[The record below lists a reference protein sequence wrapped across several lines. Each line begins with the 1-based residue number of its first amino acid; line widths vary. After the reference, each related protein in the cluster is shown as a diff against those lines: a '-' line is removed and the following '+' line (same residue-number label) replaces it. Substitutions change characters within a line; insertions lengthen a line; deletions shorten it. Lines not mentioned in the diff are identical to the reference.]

1 MCELRE
7 LRCYKTYEPSS
18 VGGLPTTIGTFP
30 QLLSQN
36 NEFPRSPI
44 DATVV
49 RRLLEAGA
57 VIKGTAT
64 CENFSLCPL
73 SYSPASGPV
82 HNPWLKGYNVGGSS
96 SGPGALLAAATMA
109 KTESERLGEVVDL
122 AIGGDQGGSIRLPAA
137 YAGIYGLK
145 PTHGL
150 VPYTGTA
157 PLIPMLDHIGPMA
170 TNVQDIALL
179 LQAIAG
185 FDDID
190 TRMTAGAPMRSEV
203 KDYPKLIREFMAGTR
218 DMAPLKVGLLKEG
231 FVTPGLDDSVRDI
244 VKTAARDVFIAAGV
258 TVSEVSI
265 PMHSLGPVVW
275 TAATRASMADFAF
288 KGQVPGH
295 LSYAPP
301 HIQPQPMGQEAYDLL
316 TATNPAVV
324 NVAISGQHLKS
335 KFGNHAEAKAHRKIF
350 QLRAAYDAAFEEVDI
365 LITPTVPTVAMPLP
379 KLKLMDGEGSSV
391 MDKLNLSIGSTA
403 NTCPFNVTGHPAIS
417 IPCGFAAPANDIS
430 TTLPVGMQLVARR
443 WDEETL
449 LRAAALF
456 EATWSQKS

>member
-1 MCELRE
+1 MRAAYCA
-7 LRCYKTYEPSS
+7 KTYEPSS

-30 QLLSQN
+30 HLLSEN
-36 NEFPRSPI
+36 DEFPQSPI

-57 VIKGTAT
+57 VVKGTAT

-73 SYSPASGPV
+73 SYSSASGPV
-82 HNPWLKGYNVGGSS
+82 HNPWIAGCNVGGSS
-96 SGPGALLAAATMA
+96 SGPGALLAAATLA
-109 KTESERLGEVVDL
+109 KTKSESFGEVVDL

-137 YAGIYGLK
+137 YAGVYGLK

-157 PLIPMLDHIGPMA
+157 ALIPMLDHVGPMA

-190 TRMTAGAPMRSEV
+190 TRMTAGAPMRGEV
-203 KDYPKLIREFMAGTR
+203 KDYPKLIRDFMAGTR
-218 DMAPLKVGLLKEG
+218 DGAPLKVGLLKEG
-231 FVTPGLDDSVRDI
+231 FTSPGLDDSVRDI
-244 VKTAARDVFIAAGV
+244 VKAAAMDVFAAAGV
-258 TVSEVSI
+258 AVSEVSV
-265 PMHSLGPVVW
+265 PMHCLGPVIW

-295 LSYAPP
+295 LSYAPS
-301 HIQPQPMGQEAYDLL
+301 HIQPRPMGQEAYDLL
-316 TATNPAVV
+316 TATNPAVI
-324 NVAISGQHLKS
+324 NVAISGHHLKS
-335 KFGNHAEAKAHRKIF
+335 KYGNHAEAKAHRKIF
-350 QLRAAYDAAFEEVDI
+350 ELRAAYDAAFEEVDI

-379 KLKLMDGEGSSV
+379 KLKFTDGKGSSV
-391 MDKLNLSIGSTA
+391 IDKLNLSIGSTA

-417 IPCGFAAPANDIS
+417 IPCGFAAPADDNA
-430 TTLPVGMQLVARR
+430 TRLPVGMQLVARR

-449 LRAAALF
+449 LKAAALF
-456 EATWSQKS
+456 EATQPQKS

>member
-1 MCELRE
+1 M
-7 LRCYKTYEPSS
+7 
-18 VGGLPTTIGTFP
+18 GGLPTTLGTFP
-30 QLLSQN
+30 ELLSKTK
-36 NEFPRSPI
+36 EYPTSPI

-57 VIKGTAT
+57 TIKGTAT
-64 CENFSLCPL
+64 CENYSLCPL
-73 SYSPASGPV
+73 SYSSASGPV
-82 HNPWLKGYNVGGSS
+82 HNPWLQGYNVGGSS
-96 SGPGALLAAATMA
+96 SGPGALVGAASLA
-109 KTESERLGEVVDL
+109 KCGRIGLGEVVDL

-157 PLIPMLDHIGPMA
+157 SLIPMLDHIGPMA
-170 TNVQDIALL
+170 TTVHDIAVL

-185 FDDID
+185 FDGID
-190 TRMTAGAPMRSEV
+190 QRMTAEAPLRSEV
-203 KDYPKLIREFMAGTR
+203 KDYPKLVTDYMTALQHGSDVPR
-218 DMAPLKVGLLKEG
+218 LKVGLLKES
-231 FVTPGLDDSVRDI
+231 FATAGLSDRVRET
-244 VKTAARDVFIAAGV
+244 VLATANKTFTAAGA
-258 TVSEVSI
+258 TVSEISV
-265 PMHSLGPVVW
+265 PMHSLGPAIW

-295 LSYAPP
+295 LSYAPA
-301 HIQPQPMGQEAYDLL
+301 HLQPRWPMDTEMYQLL

-324 NVAISGQHLKS
+324 NVAISGQHLKH
-335 KFGNHAEAKAHRKIF
+335 KFGNYAEAKAHRKVF
-350 QLRAAYDAAFEEVDI
+350 QLRAAYDAALEHVDV

-379 KLKLMDGEGSSV
+379 KLQQPGASV

-417 IPCGFAAPANDIS
+417 VPCGSAPPETSGSDTA
-430 TTLPVGMQLVARR
+430 LPVGMQLIAKR

-449 LRAAALF
+449 LKAAALF
-456 EATWSQKS
+456 EATHLGLSFGHGKCGQQG